1 MIQENFDRRLA
12 AVVAADI
19 AGYSRMMSIDEDATM
34 AAWWSH
40 RREIIDPK
48 MSEHRGRI
56 VKHTG
61 DGFLAEFPSCLD
73 AMRFALSMQT
83 EIGQRNSPL
92 PPDRRMDFRVG
103 INLGDIMADDED
115 IYGDGV
121 NIAARLEALAQP
133 GGICVS
139 GTVFDQIRNRLP
151 VGYEDLGEQTVKNI
165 DTPIRV
171 YRVRLN
177 GEEDDTSSDRAR
189 VTRPA
194 ETPPVDLDA
203 LPDRPSIA
211 VLPFDNMGGDPEQEY
226 FADGM
231 TEDIITELS
240 RFQDLLVIARN
251 SVFTY
256 KGKAVNIP
264 QLSRELKVRYVLE
277 GSVRKSGNRV
287 RIAAQLIDAVTGH
300 HLWAERFDRDLED
313 VFAVQDEVTRRIVAT
328 LAGKVAATEQQRARA
343 NDRTENLRAYE
354 LVLRGRELWFRFTPE
369 DNLEAR
375 RHYERAIELDP
386 DYARAYGSLAWTYM
400 IEYDRHWTDTPE
412 DTLDKALKFA
422 RKGVDVN
429 PMSHSNFLTLG
440 QVLMSQGR
448 LDKAV
453 NAFNRGIELNPNDA
467 DGYAFLAF
475 VNCYLGEPEK
485 AIELIEHS
493 LQLNASSATWRRT
506 FFVIAYFVAR
516 RYEEAVDAMYRL
528 ESPPYFIY
536 RWFAAALAH
545 LGRTEE
551 AWTAFEEYLQ
561 HNPGFSLAKHL
572 KTLRFRKPE
581 DAEHYAEGL
590 RRAGAPE

>member
-1 MIQENFDRRLA
+1 MIQQSFDRRLA
-12 AVVAADI
+12 AVVAADV
-19 AGYSRMMSIDEDATM
+19 AGYSRMMSHDEDATM
-34 AAWWSH
+34 AAWWSS
-40 RREIIDPK
+40 RRDIIDPK
-48 MSEHRGRI
+48 MAEHRGRI

-83 EIGQRNSPL
+83 EIGERNSPL

-121 NIAARLEALAQP
+121 NIAARIEALAEP

-151 VGYEDLGEQTVKNI
+151 VGYEDLGEQMVKNI

-177 GEEDDTSSDRAR
+177 GEEEDTSSDRTPTAQPAR
-189 VTRPA
+189 TPA
-194 ETPPVDLDA
+194 VDLDA

-256 KGKAVNIP
+256 KGRAVNIQ

-343 NDRTENLRAYE
+343 NDRTDNLRAYE

-375 RHYERAIELDP
+375 RLYERAIELDP

-400 IEYDRHWTDTPE
+400 IEYDRHWTDNPE
-412 DTLDKALKFA
+412 ETLDRALEFA

-453 NAFNRGIELNPNDA
+453 NAVNKGIELNPNDA

-475 VNCYLGEPEK
+475 ANCYLGEPEK

-493 LQLNASSATWRRT
+493 LQLNSSSSTWRRA
-506 FFVIAYFVAR
+506 FFVTAYFVAR
-516 RYEEAVDAMYRL
+516 RYEQAVDAMYRL
-528 ESPPYFIY
+528 ESPPFYIY
-536 RWFAAALAH
+536 RWFSAALAH

-551 AWTAFEEYLQ
+551 ARAAFKEYLQ

-572 KTLRFRKPE
+572 ETLRFRKPE

-590 RRAGAPE
+590 RKAGAPE